1 MKSPA
6 GAANSIARSA
16 NREHATKESESK
28 MNGKRTGFTLVELIV
43 VIMIVGILSG
53 SVMLLAGNTDD
64 RDEATRT
71 IANLRQLKSA
81 ALMYYADNHMHT
93 GDTTLP
99 AGNQIANLDLY
110 MTRTLDGS
118 YWFGVISDDWYVYRD
133 LAGLGSGVRTR
144 LADLSAR
151 DEEKE
156 LEGGNDSGVVLRVPF
171 NTGHSQLRLF
181 VLEGGAGSI
190 GGGGGSGGDDDD
202 DGDNVPPGA
211 IQWRDGV
218 LYPRGSLVWREIGGV
233 KRFFV
238 HVIPFVAGNPQGNP
252 PRTTAPEEDI
262 LTKGHGQQWSGQWI
276 EWREPVPW
284 TQQGGS
290 DPGDLVSYGE
300 TGDIYI
306 AWHQGNQNPAGSNG
320 HGAWQKVSNGWNN
333 NSVYHGGVEVFHKG
347 ALFTARNYINPGAGE
362 PGKDGPAW
370 NAWQEQT
377 NQWREYN
384 VYHRESTDPKVL
396 LWHSGIFP
404 DEVWHENKLYRARY
418 SSGPSS
424 TNPASAWQ
432 ESQWGPWTL
441 ISE

>member
-53 SVMLLAGNTDD
+53 SVMLLVGNTDD

-71 IANLRQLKSA
+71 VSNLRQLKSA

-181 VLEGGAGSI
+181 VLEGGTGSI
-190 GGGGGSGGDDDD
+190 GGGGGGGGDEE
-202 DGDNVPPGA
+202 DGPPGA
-211 IQWRDGV
+211 IQWRDTFF
-218 LYPRGSLVWREIGGV
+218 YPRGALVWREIDG
-233 KRFFV
+233 KRRTFV
-238 HVIPFVAGNPQGNP
+238 HFRPVSGSRAIPPESNPSDWVEW
-252 PRTTAPEEDI
+252 TA
-262 LTKGHGQQWSGQWI
+262 
-276 EWREPVPW
+276 PVPW
-284 TQQGGS
+284 TGGAV
-290 DPGDLVSYGE
+290 PGTLVYHPDEDNVYVS
-300 TGDIYI
+300 
-306 AWHQGNQNPAGSNG
+306 WHQGAQNPAESNG
-320 HGAWQKVSNGWNN
+320 YGAWQKVT
-333 NSVYHGGVEVFHKG
+333 NSWVSRNVYHGGVHIIHKG
-347 ALFTARNYINPGAGE
+347 ALFEARHELSPSVPE
-362 PGKDGPAW
+362 PGTTEL
-370 NAWQEQT
+370 WQELT
-377 NQWREYN
+377 NEWRLFNTYVKDNEVIHNSIRYKAKWWS
-384 VYHRESTDPKVL
+384 R
-396 LWHSGIFP
+396 G
-404 DEVWHENKLYRARY
+404 DEP
-418 SSGPSS
+418 PS
-424 TNPASAWQ
+424 A
-432 ESQWGPWTL
+432 PWEAIL
-441 ISE
+441 

>member
-1 MKSPA
+1 MSRNARRVQRHRGAEAVKSPA

-43 VIMIVGILSG
+43 VMMIVGILSG
-53 SVMLLAGNTDD
+53 SVMLLVGNTDD

-181 VLEGGAGSI
+181 VLEGGTGSI
-190 GGGGGSGGDDDD
+190 GGGGGSDDDEEND
-202 DGDNVPPGA
+202 ALSGA
-211 IQWRDGV
+211 VQWREGV
-218 LYPRGSLVWREIGGV
+218 GYHRGALVWRDVEINGEIE
-233 KRFFV
+233 RRYYV
-238 HVIPFVAGNPQGNP
+238 HVVPSNPGQDSNHTP
-252 PRTTAPEEDI
+252 NKEAFPEDNSD
-262 LTKGHGQQWSGQWI
+262 HWVQWSTPI
-276 EWREPVPW
+276 EWTSGNSPAKTIV
-284 TQQGGS
+284 TYKGQ
-290 DPGDLVSYGE
+290 
-300 TGDIYI
+300 IYV
-306 AWHQGNQNPAGSNG
+306 AFHQGNQAPDVSSGTKTWKKITNNWESDGVYHKTVQLFHEGSLFEAREHIPAGQ
-320 HGAWQKVSNGWNN
+320 GAPGTI
-333 NSVYHGGVEVFHKG
+333 GV
-347 ALFTARNYINPGAGE
+347 
-362 PGKDGPAW
+362 
-370 NAWQEQT
+370 AWQELT
-377 NQWREYN
+377 NEWRPHN
-384 VYHRESTDPKVL
+384 VYKTGEQVFFEGKLYQAISDSGPGATDPSSASIFWVL
-396 LWHSGIFP
+396 
-404 DEVWHENKLYRARY
+404 K
-418 SSGPSS
+418 
-424 TNPASAWQ
+424 
-432 ESQWGPWTL
+432 
-441 ISE
+441 